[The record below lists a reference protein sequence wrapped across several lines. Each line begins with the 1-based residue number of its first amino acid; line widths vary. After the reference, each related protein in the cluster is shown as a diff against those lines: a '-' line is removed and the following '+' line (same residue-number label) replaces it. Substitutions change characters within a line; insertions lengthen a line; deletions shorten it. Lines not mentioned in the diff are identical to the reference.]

1 MAIETGLEGKPWYFG
16 LLVGLLA
23 SGALGYLGYSL
34 VVKDMWQTQQDQ
46 AAKMQELENKIVR
59 GQIALVKLP
68 QVREEVALL
77 DSELEKLLMILPPRR
92 DVPNVL
98 RRFRAL
104 AEQGDF
110 VLNRFAPGVEVE
122 KDFYN
127 EWPIQVELQGT
138 YHNLARFFDRMSRF
152 SRIFNIDNLKIDQ
165 KREDQHSISATFVA
179 KTFVFKE
186 VSTDEE
192 EEL

>member
-1 MAIETGLEGKPWYFG
+1 MALEGLEGKPWYFG
-16 LLVGLLA
+16 LVLGLVFT
-23 SGALGYLGYSL
+23 GALGFLGYMV
-34 VVKDMWQTQQDQ
+34 VVKEMWKTQQDQ
-46 AAKMQELENKIVR
+46 EVEMKELEDKIVR
-59 GQIALVKLP
+59 GQTAMAKLP

-77 DSELEKLLMILPPRR
+77 DSELEKLLLILPPQR
-92 DVPNVL
+92 DVPSVL

-110 VLNRFAPGVEVE
+110 VLNRFAPGIEVE

-152 SRIFNIDNLKIDQ
+152 SRIFNIDNLKIEQ
-165 KREDQHSISATFVA
+165 QRENQHSVSATFVA
-179 KTFVFKE
+179 KTFVLKE
-186 VSTDEE
+186 ASVGEE
-192 EEL
+192 EELR

>member
-1 MAIETGLEGKPWYFG
+1 MALEGLEGKPWYFG
-16 LLVGLLA
+16 LVLGLVFT
-23 SGALGYLGYSL
+23 GALGFLGYMV
-34 VVKDMWQTQQDQ
+34 VVKEMWKTQQDQ
-46 AAKMQELENKIVR
+46 EVEMKELEDKIVR
-59 GQIALVKLP
+59 GQTAMAKLP

-77 DSELEKLLMILPPRR
+77 DSELEKLLLILPPQR
-92 DVPNVL
+92 DVPSVL

-110 VLNRFAPGVEVE
+110 ILNRFAPGIEVE

-152 SRIFNIDNLKIDQ
+152 SRIFNIDNLKIEQ
-165 KREDQHSISATFVA
+165 QRENQHSISVTFVA

-186 VSTDEE
+186 ASLDEE
-192 EEL
+192 EELR

>member
-1 MAIETGLEGKPWYFG
+1 MALEGLEGKPWYYG
-16 LLVGLLA
+16 LVLGLVATVGLGFA
-23 SGALGYLGYSL
+23 GYTL
-34 VVKDMWQTQQDQ
+34 VVKEMWNTQQDQ
-46 AAKMQELENKIVR
+46 EVEMKELEDKIVR
-59 GQIALVKLP
+59 GQTAMAKLP

-77 DSELEKLLMILPPRR
+77 DSELAKLLLILPPQR
-92 DVPNVL
+92 DVPSVL

-110 VLNRFAPGVEVE
+110 VLNRFAPGIEVE

-127 EWPIQVELQGT
+127 EWPIQVQLQGT

-152 SRIFNIDNLKIDQ
+152 SRIFNIDNLKIEQ
-165 KREDQHSISATFVA
+165 QREEQHSISATFVA

-186 VSTDEE
+186 ASVDEE
-192 EEL
+192 EL

>member
-1 MAIETGLEGKPWYFG
+1 MALEGLEGKPWYFG
-16 LLVGLLA
+16 LVLGLVFT
-23 SGALGYLGYSL
+23 GALGFLGYMV
-34 VVKDMWQTQQDQ
+34 VVKEMWKTQQDQ
-46 AAKMQELENKIVR
+46 EVEIKELEDKIVR
-59 GQIALVKLP
+59 GQTAMAKLP

-77 DSELEKLLMILPPRR
+77 DSELEKLLLILPPQR
-92 DVPNVL
+92 DVPSVL

-110 VLNRFAPGVEVE
+110 VLNRFAPGIEVE

-152 SRIFNIDNLKIDQ
+152 SRIFNIDNLKIEQ
-165 KREDQHSISATFVA
+165 QRENQHSISATFVA

-186 VSTDEE
+186 ASLDEE
-192 EEL
+192 EELR

>member
-1 MAIETGLEGKPWYFG
+1 VALEGLEGKPWYFG
-16 LLVGLLA
+16 LVLGLVFT
-23 SGALGYLGYSL
+23 GALGFLGYMV
-34 VVKDMWQTQQDQ
+34 VVKEMWKTQQDQ
-46 AAKMQELENKIVR
+46 EVEMKELEDKIVR
-59 GQIALVKLP
+59 GQTAMAKLP

-77 DSELEKLLMILPPRR
+77 DSELEKLLLILPPQR
-92 DVPNVL
+92 DVPSVL

-110 VLNRFAPGVEVE
+110 VLNRFAPGIEVE

-152 SRIFNIDNLKIDQ
+152 SRIFNIDNLKIEQ
-165 KREDQHSISATFVA
+165 QRENQHSVSATFVA

-186 VSTDEE
+186 ASLDEE
-192 EEL
+192 EELR

>member
-1 MAIETGLEGKPWYFG
+1 MAVETGLEGKPWYFG
-16 LLVGLLA
+16 LVLGLVVSAGL
-23 SGALGYLGYSL
+23 GGLGYAM
-34 VVKDMWQTQQDQ
+34 VVKDMLRTQQDQ
-46 AAKMQELENKIVR
+46 EVTMRKLEDKIVR
-59 GQIALVKLP
+59 GRTAMTKLP
-68 QVREEVALL
+68 EVREEVALL
-77 DSELEKLLMILPPRR
+77 DSELEKLLTVLPPRR

-110 VLNRFAPGVEVE
+110 VLNRFAPGIEIE

-152 SRIFNIDNLKIDQ
+152 SRIFNIDNLKIEQ
-165 KREDQHSISATFVA
+165 QREEQHSISATFVA

-186 VSTDEE
+186 ASVDEE
-192 EEL
+192 EL

>member
-1 MAIETGLEGKPWYFG
+1 MALEGLEGKPWYFG
-16 LLVGLLA
+16 LVLGLVFT
-23 SGALGYLGYSL
+23 GALGFLGYMV
-34 VVKDMWQTQQDQ
+34 VVKEMWKTQQDQ
-46 AAKMQELENKIVR
+46 EVEMKELEDKIVR
-59 GQIALVKLP
+59 GQTAMAKLP

-77 DSELEKLLMILPPRR
+77 DSELEKLLLILPPQR
-92 DVPNVL
+92 DVPSVL

-110 VLNRFAPGVEVE
+110 VLNRFAPGIEVE

-152 SRIFNIDNLKIDQ
+152 SRIFNIDNLKIEQ
-165 KREDQHSISATFVA
+165 QRENQHSISATFVA

-186 VSTDEE
+186 ASLDEE
-192 EEL
+192 EELR

>member
-1 MAIETGLEGKPWYFG
+1 MALEGLEGKPWYFG
-16 LLVGLLA
+16 LVLGLVFTA
-23 SGALGYLGYSL
+23 ALGFLGYTV
-34 VVKDMWQTQQDQ
+34 VVKEMWKTQQDQ
-46 AAKMQELENKIVR
+46 EVELKELEDKIVR
-59 GQIALVKLP
+59 GQTAMAKLP
-68 QVREEVALL
+68 EVREEVALL
-77 DSELEKLLMILPPRR
+77 DSELEKLLLILPPQR
-92 DVPNVL
+92 DVPSVL

-110 VLNRFAPGVEVE
+110 VLNRFAPGIEVE

-152 SRIFNIDNLKIDQ
+152 SRIFNIDNLKIEQ
-165 KREDQHSISATFVA
+165 QRENQHSVSATFVA

-186 VSTDEE
+186 ANVDEE
-192 EEL
+192 EELR

>member
-1 MAIETGLEGKPWYFG
+1 MALEGLEGKPWYFG
-16 LLVGLLA
+16 LVLGLVFTA
-23 SGALGYLGYSL
+23 ALGFLGYTV
-34 VVKDMWQTQQDQ
+34 VVKEMWKTQQDQ
-46 AAKMQELENKIVR
+46 EVELKELEDKIVR
-59 GQIALVKLP
+59 GQTAMAKLP

-77 DSELEKLLMILPPRR
+77 DSELEKLLLILPPQR
-92 DVPNVL
+92 DVPSVL

-110 VLNRFAPGVEVE
+110 VLNRFAPGIEVE

-152 SRIFNIDNLKIDQ
+152 SRIFNIDNLKIEQ
-165 KREDQHSISATFVA
+165 QRENQHSVSATFVA

-186 VSTDEE
+186 ANVDEE
-192 EEL
+192 EELR

>member
-1 MAIETGLEGKPWYFG
+1 
-16 LLVGLLA
+16 
-23 SGALGYLGYSL
+23 
-34 VVKDMWQTQQDQ
+34 
-46 AAKMQELENKIVR
+46 MQELENKIVR
-59 GQIALVKLP
+59 GRIALVKLP
-68 QVREEVALL
+68 QIREEVALL

-152 SRIFNIDNLKIDQ
+152 SRIFNIDNLKIEQ
-165 KREDQHSISATFVA
+165 QREDQHSISATFVA

-186 VSTDEE
+186 ASGDEE

>member
-1 MAIETGLEGKPWYFG
+1 MALEGLEGKPWYFG
-16 LLVGLLA
+16 LVLGLVFT
-23 SGALGYLGYSL
+23 GALGFLGYMV
-34 VVKDMWQTQQDQ
+34 VVKEMWKTQQDQ
-46 AAKMQELENKIVR
+46 EVEMKELEDKIVR
-59 GQIALVKLP
+59 GQTALAKLP

-77 DSELEKLLMILPPRR
+77 DSELEKLLLILPPQR
-92 DVPNVL
+92 DVPSVL

-110 VLNRFAPGVEVE
+110 VLNRFAPGIEVE

-152 SRIFNIDNLKIDQ
+152 SRIFNIDNLKIEQ
-165 KREDQHSISATFVA
+165 QRENQHSISATFVA

-186 VSTDEE
+186 ASLDEE
-192 EEL
+192 EELR